1 MLAAGFLNWKAWM
14 RGILMSETT
23 VSFSV
28 SPPVKRA
35 SLYEAAL
42 FFAATSLLFFACLYL
57 LLPFL
62 RLHHISWFTTYNLV
76 LAAPMFM
83 LVGCAF
89 LAYHLEG
96 RRLRWPDVRDRFR
109 LRKMSLNTWL
119 WTAAL
124 TIFMFGGRY
133 ASLSAFILVLVS
145 LGFERSADLKRRA
158 KMAFGVAAFLA
169 LTWGIWQAQPVLGR
183 IPIHTLPPSLQDFLA
198 QFAPTAFMGIPL
210 HGQWCIALYYILVL
224 LFGNIAGEELW
235 WRGYL
240 LPRQEAASGPFA
252 WLFHGL
258 LWAAFHLF
266 FQATAWDMIR
276 MMPTCCALAFVA
288 QSRKNTWPGVVA
300 HSVANSGFLIQ
311 ILGGIV
317 HS

>member
-1 MLAAGFLNWKAWM
+1 MSARTVGF
-14 RGILMSETT
+14 R
-23 VSFSV
+23 V
-28 SPPVKRA
+28 SPPVRPA
-35 SLYEAAL
+35 SLFEAVI
-42 FFAATSLLFFACLYL
+42 FFSSTSLLFFAFLYL
-57 LLPFL
+57 LLPLL

-76 LAAPMFM
+76 LAVPMFL
-83 LVGCAF
+83 LVGCAL

-96 RRLRWPDVRDRFR
+96 RQLRWPDVRDRFR
-109 LRKMSLNTWL
+109 LRRMSLDTWL

-133 ASLSAFILVLVS
+133 ASLAAFILVLLA
-145 LGFERSADLKRRA
+145 LGLDRSADFKRRV
-158 KMAFGVAAFLA
+158 KMASGVAAFLA
-169 LTWGIWQAQPVLGR
+169 LSWGIWQAQPILSR
-183 IPIHTLPPSLQDFLA
+183 IPLHTLPRSLQDFLA
-198 QFAPTAFMGIPL
+198 HFAPTAFMGIPL
-210 HGQWCIALYYILVL
+210 HGQWWIAFYYILVL

-240 LPRQEAASGPFA
+240 LPRQEAASGPVA

-266 FQATAWDMIR
+266 FQATAWDMVR

-300 HSVANSGFLIQ
+300 HSVANSGILIQ
-311 ILGGIV
+311 IVGGIV
-317 HS
+317 RP

>member
-1 MLAAGFLNWKAWM
+1 
-14 RGILMSETT
+14 MSERT
-23 VSFSV
+23 VSFRV
-28 SPPVKRA
+28 KPPVRPA
-35 SLYEAAL
+35 PLYEAAII
-42 FFAATSLLFFACLYL
+42 FASTSLLFFACLYL
-57 LLPFL
+57 LLPLL

-96 RRLRWPDVRDRFR
+96 RPLRWPDVRDRFR
-109 LRKMSLNTWL
+109 LGRMSPDTWL

-133 ASLSAFILVLVS
+133 ASLVAFLLVLLA
-145 LGFERSADLKRRA
+145 LGLDRSASLKRRV
-158 KMAFGVAAFLA
+158 KMAFYVAAFLA
-169 LTWGIWQAQPVLGR
+169 LTWGIWKAQPILGR
-183 IPIHTLPPSLQDFLA
+183 IPLHTLPSSLRDFLA
-198 QFAPTAFMGIPL
+198 HFAPTAFMGIPL
-210 HGQWCIALYYILVL
+210 HGQWWIAFYYLLVL

-240 LPRQEAASGPFA
+240 LPRQEAASGRVA
-252 WLFHGL
+252 WLYHGL
-258 LWAAFHLF
+258 FWAAFHLF

-276 MMPTCCALAFVA
+276 MMPTCCALAFVV

-300 HSVANSGFLIQ
+300 HSIANSGFLIQ
-311 ILGGIV
+311 IVQGIV
-317 HS
+317 RS

>member
-1 MLAAGFLNWKAWM
+1 MLK
-14 RGILMSETT
+14 SETT
-23 VSFSV
+23 VSSRLN
-28 SPPVKRA
+28 PPIKPAPV
-35 SLYEAAL
+35 YEAAII
-42 FFAATSLLFFACLYL
+42 FATTSLLFFACLYV
-57 LLPFL
+57 LLPLL
-62 RLHHISWFTTYNLV
+62 RVHHISWFTTYNLV

-96 RRLRWPDVRDRFR
+96 RRLRWPDIRDRFR
-109 LRKMSLNTWL
+109 LRRMSLDTWL
-119 WTAAL
+119 WTVAL

-133 ASLSAFILVLVS
+133 ASLAAFILVLLA
-145 LGFERSADLKRRA
+145 LGLDRRLGSKRRV
-158 KMAFGVAAFLA
+158 KMALGVAVFLVF
-169 LTWGIWQAQPVLGR
+169 TWGIWKAQPILGR
-183 IPIHTLPPSLQDFLA
+183 IPLHPLPSPLRDFLA
-198 QFAPTAFMGIPL
+198 HFAATAFMGIPL
-210 HGQWCIALYYILVL
+210 YGQWWIAFYYVFVLV
-224 LFGNIAGEELW
+224 FGNIAGEELW

-240 LPRQEAASGPFA
+240 LPRQEAASGPTA
-252 WLFHGL
+252 WLLHGL

-311 ILGGIV
+311 IVQGIV
-317 HS
+317 HY